1 MKKYFIPILL
11 IVMMSGCKEDL
22 TDYLNRV
29 DSRESANESLRK
41 ENAELEKQNDAQ
53 AKWNA
58 AIAEMYARL
67 ELESEE
73 LAERLRILEQEGS
86 APSEPKLLKI
96 EFLAADNTDIVGI
109 CAGAVHTAFVCA
121 ADITATTAVQ
131 IIILNVHTAVAA
143 HHRIIRTGR
152 IT

>member
-58 AIAEMYARL
+58 AIAESRRALLLLSR
-67 ELESEE
+67 SC
-73 LAERLRILEQEGS
+73 LR
-86 APSEPKLLKI
+86 
-96 EFLAADNTDIVGI
+96 
-109 CAGAVHTAFVCA
+109 
-121 ADITATTAVQ
+121 
-131 IIILNVHTAVAA
+131 
-143 HHRIIRTGR
+143 
-152 IT
+152 